1 MPGKAVYLKNYQV
14 YLNTRPAREH
24 LGLIDIITE
33 VGPKGE
39 DKISI
44 RRKQD
49 GVDYFKL
56 LIKELPL
63 AGQES
68 NYIDMMKAI
77 TKTLGF
83 GDEPKS
89 MFFEDHLGKTGLFA
103 IAENPTTR
111 GLSFFY
117 TVCPFA
123 RKGLIEGANLL
134 VASGLPLLVTAKMI
148 DSIRIKKM
156 V

>member
-1 MPGKAVYLKNYQV
+1 MPGKAIITQNYQV

-56 LIKELPL
+56 LIKELPF
-63 AGQES
+63 AGPET
-68 NYIDMMKAI
+68 NYIEMMKAI
-77 TKTLGF
+77 TKVLGF

-89 MFFEDHLGKTGLFA
+89 MFFEEYLGKTGLFA
-103 IAENPTTR
+103 LAENPTTR
-111 GLSFFY
+111 GISFFY

-123 RKGLIEGANLL
+123 RKGLIEGTNIL

-148 DSIRIKKM
+148 DSIRIKKL